1 MYLVFIFELNRFFWP
16 NRFVFVFGFIFEPNL
31 FVFVFLTKYIRI
43 HIRGSKY
50 YSLTSFR
57 QAGTLKTHMLSHS
70 GMKPHKCGQCEKS
83 FRVAANLKTH
93 ILTHTGVKKH
103 SCQKCDRSFSQAL
116 NLKDHMLSHS
126 GEKAHNC
133 NQCGHETVQP
143 CNHNNLNWIH
153 SYTIF
158 IFQRNR
164 FVFVLYIGF
173 SIWFYLWTEN
183 IQIRICFLFI
193 FEPNRFVF
201 LFVFFFLNRI
211 YSYLYF
217 FYLTKYIQICILF

>member
-1 MYLVFIFELNRFFWP
+1 MRFGLVFDNGLLSELLVSQLSTISSKLSFISKYIELSTYVVKMLWVAFSHFCHQCTKIWYICTRPKSCFGGVIEQSGYLV
-16 NRFVFVFGFIFEPNL
+16 FEPNL

-103 SCQKCDRSFSQAL
+103 SC
-116 NLKDHMLSHS
+116 
-126 GEKAHNC
+126 
-133 NQCGHETVQP
+133 
-143 CNHNNLNWIH
+143 
-153 SYTIF
+153 
-158 IFQRNR
+158 
-164 FVFVLYIGF
+164 
-173 SIWFYLWTEN
+173 
-183 IQIRICFLFI
+183 
-193 FEPNRFVF
+193 
-201 LFVFFFLNRI
+201 
-211 YSYLYF
+211 
-217 FYLTKYIQICILF
+217 